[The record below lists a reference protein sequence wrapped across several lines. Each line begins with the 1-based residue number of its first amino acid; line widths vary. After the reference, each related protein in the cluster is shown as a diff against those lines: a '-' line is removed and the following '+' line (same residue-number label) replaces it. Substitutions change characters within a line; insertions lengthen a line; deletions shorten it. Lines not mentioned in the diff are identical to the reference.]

1 MELHECILTRNDCCR
16 RGTPLVPRGV
26 MVHSTGANN
35 PYLRRYVQPDDG
47 ELGKN
52 RYDNDWN
59 RPGLPVCVHAFLGKK
74 AGGGIAVYQT
84 LPWEVQAWHCGRS
97 GNRTHL
103 AFEICEDGLDDRAYF
118 TAVYREAVELTA
130 YLCRRFGLD
139 PLADGVVLDHAEGN
153 RRGIASAHGDVAHWF
168 PRFGKTMDDFRR
180 ETAALLRRPAE
191 KEAEDLTLQEL
202 DARIDARIRTVLE
215 GTGSK
220 ASSWAQ
226 EELARAM
233 AHGITDGTRPGV
245 LKVKVK
251 VNEVITTI
259 MLNTVAAS
267 FCQYLAKGPWK
278 NANKNMVAATEQ
290 LNARYWFGGLI
301 SGSNLSTAILA
312 AAVLALVIWYVMQKT
327 SRGYEMKLTGQNER
341 FARFIGIRTDRLVL
355 VCMLLSGA
363 LCGLVGMFRVY
374 GAEHL
379 FRDSISR
386 DYYFEGL
393 MVAMIARYQ
402 PLAVVFLSLFFAAL
416 KIGAQGMELA
426 AGVPNQIYLIIQTVV
441 IFLMAAES
449 GLFGAL
455 QNRVR
460 KGKEAEKHA

>member
-1 MELHECILTRNDCCR
+1 MELHECILTRNECCR

-74 AGGGIAVYQT
+74 AGGGISDAAVGGAGLALRPVRQ
-84 LPWEVQAWHCGRS
+84 PDAP
-97 GNRTHL
+97 

-233 AHGITDGTRPGV
+233 AHGITDGTRPGGYATRE
-245 LKVKVK
+245 
-251 VNEVITTI
+251 EV
-259 MLNTVAAS
+259 
-267 FCQYLAKGPWK
+267 
-278 NANKNMVAATEQ
+278 
-290 LNARYWFGGLI
+290 
-301 SGSNLSTAILA
+301 
-312 AAVLALVIWYVMQKT
+312 ALMA
-327 SRGYEMKLTGQNER
+327 E
-341 FARFIGIRTDRLVL
+341 
-355 VCMLLSGA
+355 
-363 LCGLVGMFRVY
+363 RVY
-374 GAEHL
+374 
-379 FRDSISR
+379 
-386 DYYFEGL
+386 
-393 MVAMIARYQ
+393 
-402 PLAVVFLSLFFAAL
+402 
-416 KIGAQGMELA
+416 
-426 AGVPNQIYLIIQTVV
+426 
-441 IFLMAAES
+441 S
-449 GLFGAL
+449 GRA
-455 QNRVR
+455 
-460 KGKEAEKHA
+460 

>member
-1 MELHECILTRNDCCR
+1 
-16 RGTPLVPRGV
+16 

-118 TAVYREAVELTA
+118 TAVYREAVELTT

-180 ETAALLRRPAE
+180 ETAALLRRPTE

-233 AHGITDGTRPGV
+233 AHGITDGTRPGGYATR
-245 LKVKVK
+245 
-251 VNEVITTI
+251 EE
-259 MLNTVAAS
+259 AA
-267 FCQYLAKGPWK
+267 LMA
-278 NANKNMVAATEQ
+278 E
-290 LNARYWFGGLI
+290 
-301 SGSNLSTAILA
+301 
-312 AAVLALVIWYVMQKT
+312 
-327 SRGYEMKLTGQNER
+327 
-341 FARFIGIRTDRLVL
+341 
-355 VCMLLSGA
+355 
-363 LCGLVGMFRVY
+363 RVY
-374 GAEHL
+374 
-379 FRDSISR
+379 SW
-386 DYYFEGL
+386 
-393 MVAMIARYQ
+393 
-402 PLAVVFLSLFFAAL
+402 
-416 KIGAQGMELA
+416 
-426 AGVPNQIYLIIQTVV
+426 
-441 IFLMAAES
+441 
-449 GLFGAL
+449 
-455 QNRVR
+455 
-460 KGKEAEKHA
+460 HA

>member
-47 ELGKN
+47 KLGKN

-74 AGGGIAVYQT
+74 ADGGIAVYQT

-233 AHGITDGTRPGV
+233 AHGITDGTRPGGYATR
-245 LKVKVK
+245 
-251 VNEVITTI
+251 EE
-259 MLNTVAAS
+259 AA
-267 FCQYLAKGPWK
+267 LMA
-278 NANKNMVAATEQ
+278 E
-290 LNARYWFGGLI
+290 
-301 SGSNLSTAILA
+301 
-312 AAVLALVIWYVMQKT
+312 
-327 SRGYEMKLTGQNER
+327 
-341 FARFIGIRTDRLVL
+341 
-355 VCMLLSGA
+355 
-363 LCGLVGMFRVY
+363 RVY
-374 GAEHL
+374 
-379 FRDSISR
+379 
-386 DYYFEGL
+386 
-393 MVAMIARYQ
+393 
-402 PLAVVFLSLFFAAL
+402 
-416 KIGAQGMELA
+416 
-426 AGVPNQIYLIIQTVV
+426 
-441 IFLMAAES
+441 S
-449 GLFGAL
+449 GRA
-455 QNRVR
+455 
-460 KGKEAEKHA
+460 

>member
-118 TAVYREAVELTA
+118 TAV
-130 YLCRRFGLD
+130 
-139 PLADGVVLDHAEGN
+139 
-153 RRGIASAHGDVAHWF
+153 
-168 PRFGKTMDDFRR
+168 
-180 ETAALLRRPAE
+180 E

-215 GTGSK
+215 GTGSR

-233 AHGITDGTRPGV
+233 AHGITDGTRPGGYATRE
-245 LKVKVK
+245 
-251 VNEVITTI
+251 EV
-259 MLNTVAAS
+259 
-267 FCQYLAKGPWK
+267 
-278 NANKNMVAATEQ
+278 
-290 LNARYWFGGLI
+290 
-301 SGSNLSTAILA
+301 
-312 AAVLALVIWYVMQKT
+312 ALMA
-327 SRGYEMKLTGQNER
+327 E
-341 FARFIGIRTDRLVL
+341 
-355 VCMLLSGA
+355 
-363 LCGLVGMFRVY
+363 RVY
-374 GAEHL
+374 
-379 FRDSISR
+379 
-386 DYYFEGL
+386 
-393 MVAMIARYQ
+393 
-402 PLAVVFLSLFFAAL
+402 
-416 KIGAQGMELA
+416 
-426 AGVPNQIYLIIQTVV
+426 
-441 IFLMAAES
+441 S
-449 GLFGAL
+449 GRA
-455 QNRVR
+455 
-460 KGKEAEKHA
+460 

>member
-84 LPWEVQAWHCGRS
+84 LPWEVQAC
-97 GNRTHL
+97 
-103 AFEICEDGLDDRAYF
+103 F

-233 AHGITDGTRPGV
+233 AHGITDGTRPGGYATRE
-245 LKVKVK
+245 
-251 VNEVITTI
+251 EV
-259 MLNTVAAS
+259 
-267 FCQYLAKGPWK
+267 
-278 NANKNMVAATEQ
+278 
-290 LNARYWFGGLI
+290 
-301 SGSNLSTAILA
+301 
-312 AAVLALVIWYVMQKT
+312 ALMA
-327 SRGYEMKLTGQNER
+327 E
-341 FARFIGIRTDRLVL
+341 
-355 VCMLLSGA
+355 
-363 LCGLVGMFRVY
+363 RVY
-374 GAEHL
+374 
-379 FRDSISR
+379 
-386 DYYFEGL
+386 
-393 MVAMIARYQ
+393 
-402 PLAVVFLSLFFAAL
+402 
-416 KIGAQGMELA
+416 
-426 AGVPNQIYLIIQTVV
+426 
-441 IFLMAAES
+441 S
-449 GLFGAL
+449 GRA
-455 QNRVR
+455 
-460 KGKEAEKHA
+460 